1 MTCPSCGYSFN
12 KNYNISSEISRLLK
26 ARSKKTI
33 KYLNKIASKVTSS
46 IPFETRINYFRFLFG
61 IQSIEDHVVE
71 WGIEQYYQNRYY
83 TSGKGFAYLRGMIHN
98 ANKDYKVKLEAELKL
113 IGKSPKSLKEKRKE
127 LGYAN
132 RNTISS

>member
-1 MTCPSCGYSFN
+1 MNSDLTCPSCGYSFN

-83 TSGKGFAYLRGMIHN
+83 TSGKGFAYLRKI
-98 ANKDYKVKLEAELKL
+98 
-113 IGKSPKSLKEKRKE
+113 IQ
-127 LGYAN
+127 N
-132 RNTISS
+132 RNQNIGVLKKTERAMLGSPPPVIEFNE

>member
-1 MTCPSCGYSFN
+1 MSSDLTCPSCGYSFD
-12 KNYNISSEISRLLK
+12 KNYNISSEISRLLR

-83 TSGKGFAYLRGMIHN
+83 TSGKGFAYLRKI
-98 ANKDYKVKLEAELKL
+98 
-113 IGKSPKSLKEKRKE
+113 IQ
-127 LGYAN
+127 N
-132 RNTISS
+132 RNQNIGVLKKTERAILGSPPPVIEFNE